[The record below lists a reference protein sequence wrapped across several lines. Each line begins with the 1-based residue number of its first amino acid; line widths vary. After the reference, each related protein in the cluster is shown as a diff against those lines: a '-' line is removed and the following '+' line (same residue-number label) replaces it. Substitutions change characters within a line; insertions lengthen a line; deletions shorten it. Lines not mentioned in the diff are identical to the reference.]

1 LLPVDEVVKIV
12 HGTDYSDVMPV
23 DILRVLAKA
32 SKDIGSR
39 KVFLS
44 SLWPWFKSLLKYCK
58 ARGYTPSHH
67 VRFSHPL

>member
-1 LLPVDEVVKIV
+1 MLPVDEVVKIV
-12 HGTDYSDVMPV
+12 HGTDYSDVMLV

-44 SLWPWFKSLLKYCK
+44 NLWSWFKSLLKYCK
-58 ARGYTPSHH
+58 
-67 VRFSHPL
+67 